1 MANIKRSRR
10 EPISGAPRLLEGKVA
25 VVTGGAQGIGLG
37 ICEVFSRYGAAVVIA
52 DLQTER
58 AERAAASLAANHA
71 PALAVTT
78 DIADSASVRSLFQR
92 VSAFGQLTTVV
103 NNATSWYP
111 PRLVEQ
117 TSDDEW
123 DQDIAV
129 MLKGQFI
136 MAREALKSMKS
147 GGSFVNIASVHA
159 MFGSAGHLTYDTFKG
174 GVVQMTRV
182 MAAELGKRGIR
193 ANAISP
199 GIIDTERSSDEYR
212 LRPDLRELHASMCP
226 LNTIGEV
233 SDIGEAAAFLAS
245 DRARFI
251 TGQTLVVD
259 GGLTSILQIT
269 AVEGEL
275 RRRGI
280 E

>member
-1 MANIKRSRR
+1 
-10 EPISGAPRLLEGKVA
+10 
-25 VVTGGAQGIGLG
+25 
-37 ICEVFSRYGAAVVIA
+37 VFSRYGAAVVIA